1 MKSTGPASGRAEP
14 TVAPADRPP
23 LDPATRSKYK
33 DLKERLRSMGSV
45 LVAYSGGV
53 DSTLLLKVAVD
64 VLGDR
69 VLAVSAR
76 SPTFPESEYALALE
90 LAKQMGAR
98 HETVKTEELEN
109 PEFANNPS
117 NRCFF
122 CKTELF
128 GVLTRMAHG
137 HGLEQV
143 VEGSN
148 ADDTKDFRP
157 GLDAARKLG
166 VRSPLMEAGMT
177 KDEIRTVAAALEL
190 PNWNKPSAAC
200 LASRIPY
207 GEQISEPRLR
217 RIELAEE
224 AVRSMGIRQ
233 VRVRDHGQV
242 ARIEIPADDMDRLLD
257 PAVRRELVQAVKQAG
272 YAYVSVDLE
281 GYRSGAM
288 NEPLFK

>member
-1 MKSTGPASGRAEP
+1 
-14 TVAPADRPP
+14 
-23 LDPATRSKYK
+23 
-33 DLKERLRSMGSV
+33 V

-53 DSTLLLKVAVD
+53 DSSLLLKVAVD
-64 VLGDR
+64 VLGEN

-76 SPTFPESEYALALE
+76 SPTFPESEYTQALE
-90 LAKQMGAR
+90 LAGRMGVR
-98 HETVKTEELEN
+98 HETVETGELEN
-109 PEFANNPS
+109 PEFASNPS

-128 GVLTRMAHG
+128 GVLTRMAKSR
-137 HGLEQV
+137 GLAQV

-148 ADDTKDFRP
+148 ADDTHDFRP

-166 VRSPLMEAGMT
+166 VRSPLIEVGLS
-177 KDEIRTVAAALEL
+177 KKEIRAVAAALEL

-207 GEQISEPRLR
+207 GEEISEDRLK
-217 RIELAEE
+217 RIERAEQ
-224 AVRSMGIRQ
+224 AVRRMGIRQ

-242 ARIEIPADDMDRLLD
+242 ARIEVPSGEMNRLLD
-257 PAVRRELVQAVKQAG
+257 PAIRREVVEAVKQAG

-288 NEPLFK
+288 NEPLLK